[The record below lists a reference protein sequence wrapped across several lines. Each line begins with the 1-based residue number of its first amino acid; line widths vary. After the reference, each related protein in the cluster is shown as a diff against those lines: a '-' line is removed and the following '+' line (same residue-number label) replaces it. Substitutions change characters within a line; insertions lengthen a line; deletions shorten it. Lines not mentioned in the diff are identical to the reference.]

1 MATAAERLAEV
12 QMAISRIAATG
23 QSYRT
28 ADGREWTGAN
38 LATLM
43 QLERILQSQVNS
55 GNDGLAINHIEI

>member
-12 QMAISRIAATG
+12 QEAISRITTTG

-28 ADGREWTGAN
+28 ADGREWNGAN

-43 QLERILQSQVNS
+43 QLERLLQSQVNS
-55 GNDGLAINHIEI
+55 GTDGLAINHVEI